1 MYRLAFVAHL
11 CHDNSNFFEMK
22 GKFILLILIFL
33 CSCSQKHQNL
43 SKDNSIIVTGR
54 VLNHDPLN
62 NSVIIAPN
70 RIAVNRELIKA
81 SLDENGFFKA
91 SFKSYVP
98 IDFFISYSTNFLVL
112 AHPGDSLFV
121 EFDGSAKNRPELL
134 DDIKFSG
141 DFASENQQAAEFQ
154 EMYYSNNFY
163 PNITKRDS
171 MMEVY
176 DPERFT
182 SYLDS
187 CRGEWDK
194 LLARFRERYHPTEI
208 VLNWAKRT
216 LETDYYQD
224 LLYYIKVYDDRA
236 EKKGVS
242 AERIPAE
249 YLNLIKQHFKI
260 DKSVLING
268 FSMFGFVDYYKIY
281 IMEIVRRENKQFFSS
296 RDTVLKH
303 QDVLDSLRFFGTI
316 NNTYDSLLRQMVLTE
331 MLYQGLEFS
340 KVEIFDRFKK
350 EINEIITEPYLKEPL
365 FEEYRNTL
373 DKINNPVLASDII
386 LKKLNS
392 SMLTASIDSIIK
404 SKKGKVIY
412 LDCWAT
418 SCGPCL
424 SELPQSLK
432 LIKEYKGK
440 NVSFIFVCIDSED
453 KNWRAVLSR
462 LQLKGEHIFLNK
474 EESAEFKNLFN
485 ITGIPRYMLFDKKGN
500 IADGNAL
507 SPSFIRIKIDK
518 LLN

>member
-1 MYRLAFVAHL
+1 
-11 CHDNSNFFEMK
+11 MK
-22 GKFILLILIFL
+22 VTIILLILIFL
-33 CSCSQKHQNL
+33 CSCSQKHQKP
-43 SKDNSIIVTGR
+43 STANSIIVTGR
-54 VLNHDPLN
+54 VLNRDPLN
-62 NSVIIAPN
+62 NSVIIVPN
-70 RIAVNRELIKA
+70 RIAVNRESIEA
-81 SLDENGFFKA
+81 SLDENGYFKA
-91 SFKSYVP
+91 SFRSYIP
-98 IDFFISYSTNFLVL
+98 LDFWIKYKTNFLVL

-134 DDIKFSG
+134 DDVKFSG

-163 PNITKRDS
+163 PNIMKRDS
-171 MMEVY
+171 LMEVY

-194 LLARFRERYHPTEI
+194 LLARYRERYYPKEI
-208 VLNWAKRT
+208 ILNWAKLT

-224 LLYYIKVYDDRA
+224 LLNYLKAYSYRA
-236 EKKGVS
+236 EKKGLS
-242 AERIPAE
+242 SESIPAD
-249 YLNLIKQHFKI
+249 YLNLIKHHFKV

-281 IMEIVRRENKQFFSS
+281 IMEIIRHENKQFFSS

-303 QDVLDSLRFFGTI
+303 QDVFDSLRFFGTI
-316 NNTYDSLLRQMVLTE
+316 NNTNDSLLKQMVLTE

-350 EINEIITEPYLKEPL
+350 EISEIITEPYLKEPL

-386 LKKLNS
+386 MKKIS
-392 SMLTASIDSIIK
+392 SSILTASIDSTIK
-404 SKKGKVIY
+404 SNKGKVIY

-418 SCGPCL
+418 WCGPCL
-424 SELPQSLK
+424 TELPQSLK
-432 LIKEYKGK
+432 LMKEYKGK
-440 NVSFIFVCIDSED
+440 KVSFIFVCIDSED
-453 KNWRAVLSR
+453 KNWKALLSR
-462 LQLKGEHIFLNK
+462 LQLKGEHLYLNK
-474 EESAEFKNLFN
+474 EGSAEFRKQFN
-485 ITGIPRYMLFDKKGN
+485 IKGIPRYILFDKKGN
-500 IADGNAL
+500 IADDNAP
-507 SPSFIRIKIDK
+507 SPSDLKIKLDK